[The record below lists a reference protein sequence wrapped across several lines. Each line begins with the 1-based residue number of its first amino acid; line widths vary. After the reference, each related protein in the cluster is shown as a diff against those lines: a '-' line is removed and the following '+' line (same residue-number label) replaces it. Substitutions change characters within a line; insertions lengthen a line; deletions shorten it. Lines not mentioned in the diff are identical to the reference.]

1 MKHTIFSLLLLLV
14 FSGNLFQLIPQCS
27 DAGVC
32 SVGHIKDDND
42 DSILNINLGYKF
54 GSSGKEDDVKYHSFQ
69 LGAIYNVFDR
79 TSFQLSIPYNL
90 QSGPLGNVSGI
101 GDLLL
106 SVTQNIFSKDNS
118 SLDASVGAK
127 FATGEDNKD
136 NLPMAYQSGLGS
148 NDILFA
154 LNYYYNNIGFG
165 VGYQLA
171 GSRNNNVI
179 KLERGDDLL
188 VRATYNLL
196 LDKFS
201 ITPQLLFIKRLAKSS
216 IVDTSSMTST
226 ESFIDVDNSDQSQL
240 NFLTIVQYQINKNYS
255 LLADFAIP
263 FIKREVNV
271 DGLTRSFSASV
282 GIQLNIN

>member
-1 MKHTIFSLLLLLV
+1 
-14 FSGNLFQLIPQCS
+14 
-27 DAGVC
+27 
-32 SVGHIKDDND
+32 VGHIKDDND

-106 SVTQNIFSKDNS
+106 SVTQNIFSKNNS

-255 LLADFAIP
+255 LFADFAIP